1 LRRGCAAAA
10 AAAAWLLTS
19 LLLLLQAREDFDV
32 RVMQLTKQRREGA
45 MKAKTGRGGET
56 RYEARLNS
64 KKHRSTSRRRMKQDV
79 RSFAV
84 RLTPEGK
91 DLVHRMRPAAERM
104 DDAFTKDAP
113 NNI

>member
-1 LRRGCAAAA
+1 VLLLSVSPS
-10 AAAAWLLTS
+10 LLTDWGVLLLSAVLPS

-64 KKHRSTSRRRMKQDV
+64 KKHRSTSRRRMKQDSV
-79 RSFAV
+79 WGDDSD
-84 RLTPEGK
+84 EE
-91 DLVHRMRPAAERM
+91 LVG
-104 DDAFTKDAP
+104 DDTQR
-113 NNI
+113 